1 MSTTNA
7 LRRLIEAM
15 NVGDL
20 AAIEALLAPEFI
32 DHDVYYG
39 EEEKGRAAFLEFVRE
54 TRAAFPDFH
63 FALQEDDVVDNR
75 IWGRFQASATMR
87 GPFAGHAPT
96 GKSATWN
103 EMHFVRLDPQT
114 GLILEHYGAGADDN
128 MLTQL
133 GLRQPL
139 LPDASSESQNNSGS
153 S

>member
-7 LRRLIEAM
+7 LRQLIEAM

-20 AAIEALLAPEFI
+20 AAIESLLAPEFI

-39 EEEKGRAAFLEFVRE
+39 VEEKDRAAFLDFVRE

-63 FALQEDDVVDNR
+63 FALQEDDVIGNR
-75 IWGRFQASATMR
+75 IWGRFTASATMR
-87 GPFAGHAPT
+87 GAFAGQPPT

-114 GLILEHYGAGADDN
+114 GLILEHYGAGADDS

-133 GLRQPL
+133 GLRAPL
-139 LPDASSESQNNSGS
+139 LLDASEEAEQNTNL
-153 S
+153 

>member
-7 LRRLIEAM
+7 LRQLIEAM

-20 AAIEALLAPEFI
+20 AAIASLLAPEFI

-39 EEEKGRAAFLEFVRE
+39 EEEKGCAAFLDFVRE

-75 IWGRFQASATMR
+75 IWGRFTASATMR
-87 GPFAGHAPT
+87 GEFAGQSPT
-96 GKSATWN
+96 GRSAIWN
-103 EMHFVRLDPQT
+103 EMHFVRIDPQT
-114 GLILEHYGAGADDN
+114 GLILEHYGAGADDS

-133 GLRQPL
+133 GLRKPL
-139 LPDASSESQNNSGS
+139 LPDGSLEVEQNPHL
-153 S
+153 